1 MKSKFDMY
9 YGATPDTLDKAKV
22 LRNSETK
29 AEKLLWD
36 KLNLKQFYGFK
47 FRRQHAIS
55 QFIVDFYCHKLK
67 LVIEVDGKIHN
78 KPDNKDYDENRTI
91 ELEKFELKVL
101 RFTNF
106 EIENHMDKVL
116 TVIRET
122 INLTNRGDLLF
133 KDPQTPY

>member
-1 MKSKFDMY
+1 MKTKIMKSKFDMY
-9 YGATPDTLDKAKV
+9 YGATSETLDKAKA

-29 AEKLLWD
+29 AEKFLWENLNSK
-36 KLNLKQFYGFK
+36 KLKGFK

-78 KPDNKDYDENRTI
+78 KPDNKEYDENRTF
-91 ELEKFELKVL
+91 ELEKFELVIL

-116 TVIRET
+116 TAITEAIRQQ
-122 INLTNRGDLLF
+122 IH
-133 KDPQTPY
+133 KI